1 MGRVKEME
9 SIIRHRATGDIITHG
24 PGDVR
29 AVLEAAIAAGVILDG
44 ADLRGA
50 NLSCAALDGARLRH
64 VNMADANLTG
74 ANLSEA
80 WLEECHMRGV
90 VMHGVCL
97 CESTVMRSDF
107 SGVLFGGTDVA
118 GARFV
123 DCAFSTVS
131 ALQLDF
137 AACTAIENC
146 LFHDEATGAA
156 ALFAQAPVHISGL
169 ELPVTIMDSHV
180 RIGTQM
186 VPRSVWLAI
195 ANDNW
200 PGARGQRPNGV
211 VYQFVRR
218 HAALLRAAAGGGY

>member
-1 MGRVKEME
+1 ME
-9 SIIRHRATGDIITHG
+9 SIIKHRATGEILARGAGDI
-24 PGDVR
+24 R
-29 AVLEAAIAAGVILDG
+29 AVLEAAITDGIILDG

-64 VNMADANLTG
+64 VNLADANLTG

-80 WLEECHMRGV
+80 WLEECNLRGA
-90 VMHGVCL
+90 VMHGACL
-97 CESTVMRSDF
+97 CESTVMRCDF
-107 SGVLFGGTDVA
+107 TGVLFGGTDLA
-118 GARFV
+118 GAKIV
-123 DCAFSTVS
+123 NCAFSTLS

-137 AACTAIENC
+137 VSCAGIEDC

-156 ALFAQAPVHISGL
+156 ALFAQPPIHISGL

-186 VPRSVWLAI
+186 IARSVWMAI

-200 PGARGQRPNGV
+200 PGTRGQRPDGRIYN
-211 VYQFVRR
+211 FVRR
-218 HAALLRAAAGGGY
+218 HAALLRAVAGGA